1 MSIEGLQNSIYT
13 AANGLIAANIVNKI
27 CGWIFNAMAD
37 NMGTTLTTVCTFKT
51 PFNVG
56 VHFDSAEALLANA
69 DLPGTDN
76 YDHSENAA
84 IPASTAGEG
93 IGFNGFWLAYWQRT
107 C

>member
-1 MSIEGLQNSIYT
+1 MSIQGLQNSIYT
-13 AANGLIAANIVNKI
+13 AANGLIAANVVNKL

-56 VHFDSAEALLANA
+56 VHFDALEAIGAAA
-69 DLPGTDN
+69 DTAMTNN
-76 YDHSENAA
+76 YGSIENAQ
-84 IPASTAGEG
+84 IGASTAGEG

>member
-1 MSIEGLQNSIYT
+1 MIEGLQNSIYT
-13 AANGLIAANIVNKI
+13 AANGLVGANIVNKI

-37 NMGTTLTTVCTFKT
+37 NMGTALTTVCTFKT
-51 PFNVG
+51 PFRVG
-56 VHFDSAEALLANA
+56 VHFDASDALGVST

-76 YDHSENAA
+76 YDHIENAW

-93 IGFNGFWLAYWQRT
+93 IGYSGFWLAYWQTT